1 MDYKGINDY
10 EVLYLI
16 KERDDSAFDLLVQKY
31 LPIIKSIARRYFAFA
46 KNRGAEYDDLL
57 QEGYLGLNN
66 AVSSYQEDGPSLFY
80 SYASLC
86 IERQISIYCR
96 SLSSKKHEILS
107 MALGEDDVALDT
119 IMASQ
124 ELNPEQIFSDSLI
137 AEVFSSYN
145 YSLELE
151 NSCILELRFN
161 GFSYKEISE
170 LLDLPVTTID
180 GRLCKMRRN
189 FRQRQKNSV

>member
-1 MDYKGINDY
+1 MDYKQINDY

-16 KERDDSAFDLLVQKY
+16 KEQDDSAFDLLLNKY

-66 AVSSYQEDGPSLFY
+66 AICSYREDGNSLFY

-86 IERQISIYCR
+86 IERQINIFCR
-96 SLSSKKHEILS
+96 GLSSKKHEILS
-107 MALGEDDVALDT
+107 MALGEDNYIFDIAT
-119 IMASQ
+119 SQ
-124 ELNPEQIFSDSLI
+124 ELNPEQIFLDSLLTQT
-137 AEVFSSYN
+137 FSSYN

-151 NSCILELRFN
+151 NSCIFELRFN
-161 GFSYKEISE
+161 GFSYQEISE
-170 LLDLPVTTID
+170 LLDLPITTID

-189 FRQRQKNSV
+189 FRQKQKNSV

>member
-16 KERDDSAFDLLVQKY
+16 KERDDGAFDLLLQKY
-31 LPIIKSIARRYFAFA
+31 LPIIKSIAKRYFAFA
-46 KNRGAEYDDLL
+46 KNRGAEYDDLV

-66 AVSSYQEDGPSLFY
+66 AICSYREDGSSLFY

-86 IERQISIYCR
+86 IERQISLYCR
-96 SLSSKKHEILS
+96 ALSSKKHEILS
-107 MALGEDDVALDT
+107 MAISGEDYAMDT
-119 IMASQ
+119 VVSK
-124 ELNPEQIFSDSLI
+124 ESNPENILLDSLVV
-137 AEVFSSYN
+137 EDFSNYN

-151 NSCILELRFN
+151 NSCIFELRFN
-161 GFSYKEISE
+161 GFSYQEISE
-170 LLDLPVTTID
+170 LLELPITTID

-189 FRQRQKNSV
+189 FRQRQKNFV